1 MSYTRLLYHI
11 VFRTKY
17 GVHAINE
24 QYENELYRCIWKFV
38 QDHQSVLYRVNGMPD
53 HIHLFVAIHQTI
65 PVSEFVRKLKKTT
78 HLFLE
83 QNKSL
88 FPDFTE
94 WAVGYCALT
103 YCERDKAK
111 IINYIKNQKEHHKH
125 TSFMDEAKVLLA
137 DAGVEVDANF
147 IDRNL

>member
-53 HIHLFVAIHQTI
+53 HIRICF
-65 PVSEFVRKLKKTT
+65 
-78 HLFLE
+78 
-83 QNKSL
+83 
-88 FPDFTE
+88 
-94 WAVGYCALT
+94 
-103 YCERDKAK
+103 
-111 IINYIKNQKEHHKH
+111 
-125 TSFMDEAKVLLA
+125 
-137 DAGVEVDANF
+137 
-147 IDRNL
+147 